1 MNIPHDHRHTQ
12 ATTPS
17 ANMTA
22 PRKKAPTGIRRS
34 RRNLIKIGAIAASA
48 IFGSFANA
56 QLAAAQTVPGGNGQ
70 GGNGQGGN
78 GQGGN
83 GQGGNGQGG
92 NGHCFLKGTTIR
104 AADGDRKIEDLAVGD
119 LLPTVFGGA
128 CPIQWI
134 GRYPFRKSDPKK
146 GWVQYVLPVRIAR
159 SALGPGVPHADLCVT
174 KAHALFI
181 DDVLVPAGD
190 LVNGT
195 TITVYDARELDELE
209 FFHIK
214 LERHNVIYAE
224 GAPCETVMQVD
235 ESAVNFAEYL
245 RRYGHGRIHEAP
257 CAPLL
262 SFNGGR
268 NELKSRFR
276 SALSPWIDRRQTLD
290 IIRDEIE
297 ERGIALLRQPELM
310 S

>member
-1 MNIPHDHRHTQ
+1 MVKMPGFQKRHT
-12 ATTPS
+12 
-17 ANMTA
+17 
-22 PRKKAPTGIRRS
+22 GIERS
-34 RRNLIKIGAIAASA
+34 RRNLIKAGVIGASA
-48 IFGSFANA
+48 IFGVLTKTGPSAA
-56 QLAAAQTVPGGNGQ
+56 DGGGCGDGGGDDALALFGRRRC
-70 GGNGQGGN
+70 
-78 GQGGN
+78 
-83 GQGGNGQGG
+83 
-92 NGHCFLKGTTIR
+92 CFLKGATIR
-104 AADGDRKIEDLAVGD
+104 TANGDRKVEDLSVGD
-119 LLPTVFGGA
+119 LLPTVFGGV

-146 GWVQYVLPVRIAR
+146 GWVKDVLPVRIAR
-159 SALGPGVPHADLCVT
+159 SALGPDMPHADLCVT
-174 KAHALFI
+174 KVHALLI
-181 DDVLVPAGD
+181 DGVLVPAGD

-195 TITVYDARELDELE
+195 TITLYDARELDELE

-224 GAPCETVMQVD
+224 GAPCETLLNVD
-235 ESAVNFAEYL
+235 ENAVNFAEYL
-245 RRYGHGRIHEAP
+245 RRYGHARIDEAP